1 MELMERLRAVISEV
15 RHEHAPD
22 PRLAIYEVM
31 VIEDGVDLRVV
42 GATSEP
48 AALEALRRRIGLIE
62 EARSVQDE
70 VQRYPEL
77 PQDGA
82 GIHALVSSAVVPL
95 LSGPF
100 VAEPHVS
107 QAILGQHLTVLRERG
122 RWLHVRAEDG
132 YLGWMHRG
140 YVHRVNEA
148 EAREWALGGA
158 RGETS
163 LSLGAELRD
172 GRGEVVARLPWGA
185 RIHCDGSRGF
195 LPNGLAGDV
204 VGEVIPASERRERFP
219 THGNAVAET
228 TARWLGVPYIWSG
241 VTLGGADCSGFVQA
255 IYRMHGVELPRDSDQ
270 QSMMGEAVDP
280 EADFSGLLP
289 GDLLFFAE
297 DPGRVSHVTIS
308 LGGSRIIHSSL
319 GNGGVRRNDLLGAS
333 SLEEELRRLFY
344 GARRLIPLG

>member
-31 VIEDGVDLRVV
+31 VIEDGADLRIV
-42 GATSEP
+42 GATSELP
-48 AALEALRRRIGLIE
+48 ALEALRRRIGLVE
-62 EARSVQDE
+62 EAHSVRDE
-70 VQRYPEL
+70 VQRYPEP

-95 LSGPF
+95 LAGPF
-100 VAEPHVS
+100 VSEPHVS
-107 QAILGQHLTVLRERG
+107 QAVLGQHLMILRQRG
-122 RWLHVRAEDG
+122 RWLNVRAEDG
-132 YLGWMHRG
+132 YLGWLHRG
-140 YVHRVNEA
+140 YVHRVDEV
-148 EAREWALGGA
+148 EAREWTLGGA
-158 RGETS
+158 RGETY

-172 GRGEVVARLPWGA
+172 GHGEVVARLPWGA
-185 RIHCDGSRGF
+185 RIHRDGARGF

-219 THGNAVAET
+219 TERNAVAET
-228 TARWLGVPYIWSG
+228 TSRWLGVPYIWSG
-241 VTLGGADCSGFVQA
+241 VTLGGVDCSGFVQA
-255 IYRMHGVELPRDSDQ
+255 VYRMHGVELPRDSDQ
-270 QSMMGEAVDP
+270 QSMVGEEV
-280 EADFSGLLP
+280 ESETDFSALLP

-297 DPGRVSHVTIS
+297 DPGRVSHVTMS

-333 SLEEELRRLFY
+333 PLEEELRRLFY